1 MELIPAID
9 LKNGRCVRLLKGD
22 FAAETVYSHEP
33 DQVLERYRQLG
44 ANTVHVV
51 DLDGARDGEQP
62 NRSVILA
69 LVRRRSVRLQVGG
82 GLRTLERVRDLL
94 DAGVERAVIGSL
106 AVTAPDE
113 VLRWMREIDP
123 QRIVLA
129 LDVRLHEGQP
139 MLTTHGW
146 QRTSEVTL
154 WAGLQRYAKAGLRHV
169 LCTDVGRDGALS
181 GPNLELYADAVRR
194 FPDLQWQASGG
205 IANADDLRALSD
217 CGVAAAISGKAMLE
231 SRISTQ
237 ELRPF
242 LPNASSPAS
251 M

>member
-1 MELIPAID
+1 
-9 LKNGRCVRLLKGD
+9 
-22 FAAETVYSHEP
+22 
-33 DQVLERYRQLG
+33 
-44 ANTVHVV
+44 
-51 DLDGARDGEQP
+51 
-62 NRSVILA
+62 
-69 LVRRRSVRLQVGG
+69 
-82 GLRTLERVRDLL
+82 
-94 DAGVERAVIGSL
+94 
-106 AVTAPDE
+106 
-113 VLRWMREIDP
+113 
-123 QRIVLA
+123 
-129 LDVRLHEGQP
+129 